1 MSGWGVCPKIHNAAR
16 EDGML
21 DINITAIIQVMNFF
35 IAVIVLNYLLI
46 RPIRDIIKQ
55 RKIKMGDMLNS
66 TEAFTS
72 SANEQLAD
80 YQNSL
85 SRARQEAALVRAG
98 ARSDALREQQTL
110 VAEANR
116 RAQEQFAQ
124 AKESLLKEM
133 QSARAVLAKQVKPL
147 AAKAVDKVLG

>member
-1 MSGWGVCPKIHNAAR
+1 
-16 EDGML
+16 ML
-21 DINITAIIQVMNFF
+21 DINITAIIQVVNFF

-55 RKIKMGDMLNS
+55 RKAKMGAMLGS
-66 TEAFTS
+66 AEAF
-72 SANEQLAD
+72 ANAANRQLAN

-85 SRARQEAALVRAG
+85 SRTRQDAAQARAD
-98 ARSDALREQQTL
+98 ARSDALREQQAL
-110 VAEANR
+110 VADASR

-133 QSARAVLAKQVKPL
+133 QSARGALAKKVKPL

>member
-1 MSGWGVCPKIHNAAR
+1 
-16 EDGML
+16 ML
-21 DINITAIIQVMNFF
+21 DINITAIIQVANFF

-55 RKIKMGDMLNS
+55 RKMKMGDMLRS
-66 TEAFTS
+66 AEAFTS
-72 SANEQLAD
+72 AANEQLAD
-80 YQNSL
+80 YRNSL
-85 SRARQEAALVRAG
+85 SLARQEAALVRAD

-110 VAEANR
+110 VAEAGR
-116 RAQEQFAQ
+116 HAQEQFAR

-147 AAKAVDKVLG
+147 AAKAVDKALG